1 MSFLFPYSEN
11 LAEKKRTEELRRK
24 LEEKREKRKIDQK
37 LSQVKTLAQTA
48 TEEDDD
54 AANWVEKM
62 RRVQQEKEAA
72 AKRAKMLEEMDAEF
86 GVGDLVTQELMKQ
99 KAVAYTGRDLRGLK
113 VEHDRDTISEGKVV
127 VLTLK
132 DQNILDENEDVLV
145 NVNMVDEERYKKNNE
160 VKKQKPGYQPFEEEV
175 MDEFGLPKNK
185 SLLAKYDSEIDGD
198 KRDSFVLGK
207 AGDEEAKQRAK
218 EVLKSKLKEQEK
230 KIVSLESAPLRI
242 ASEYYTPDEMVSF
255 KKVKKRVKKVRTKTD
270 QVLKADDLLANAT
283 SDLGSRTRKPKT
295 EPDLDGK
302 ILLFKIFI

>member
-1 MSFLFPYSEN
+1 LSFFSPNSEN

-132 DQNILDENEDVLV
+132 
-145 NVNMVDEERYKKNNE
+145 Y
-160 VKKQKPGYQPFEEEV
+160 
-175 MDEFGLPKNK
+175 
-185 SLLAKYDSEIDGD
+185 
-198 KRDSFVLGK
+198 
-207 AGDEEAKQRAK
+207 
-218 EVLKSKLKEQEK
+218 
-230 KIVSLESAPLRI
+230 
-242 ASEYYTPDEMVSF
+242 
-255 KKVKKRVKKVRTKTD
+255 
-270 QVLKADDLLANAT
+270 
-283 SDLGSRTRKPKT
+283 
-295 EPDLDGK
+295 
-302 ILLFKIFI
+302 